1 MYLIRIFLVC
11 FPLVFILSCN
21 KNLTEEEKKELWSKA
36 QTTGE
41 IYNRSGSKLPNATSA
56 QKAKAM
62 RDAETRLSTGGGLF
76 GQKGLDV
83 FGVINNPEDG
93 GVSGGVVG
101 MPVNPYLWRASLE
114 TIDFMPLLT
123 VDYAGGLIIT
133 DWYSDGSSNES
144 IKITIKF
151 LDTEVRVDA
160 MIIDIHKKICNNSN
174 NCSINKIDTKLNFEI
189 RDKILK
195 KAAVYA
201 KDLKER
207 INKDR
212 PKKLYPG
219 DAGPDKY

>member
-1 MYLIRIFLVC
+1 MDLLNKKTVIFLI
-11 FPLVFILSCN
+11 FSMIMLSSCSDSGFL
-21 KNLTEEEKKELWSKA
+21 KKPKWGEPALDGKELARQNVKEGKGI
-36 QTTGE
+36 Q
-41 IYNRSGSKLPNATSA
+41 IRP
-56 QKAKAM
+56 QKNQ
-62 RDAETRLSTGGGLF
+62 GGNFLF
-76 GQKGLDV
+76 ASS
-83 FGVINNPEDG
+83 NP
-93 GVSGGVVG
+93 
-101 MPVNPYLWRASLE
+101 MWRASLE

-160 MIIDIHKKICNNSN
+160 MIIDIHKKICNASN
-174 NCSINKIDTKLNFEI
+174 NCRVSKIDTKLNFEI

-201 KDLKER
+201 KDLKGR

-219 DAGPDKY
+219 DAGPDKF

>member
-83 FGVINNPEDG
+83 FGVINNPEDS
-93 GVSGGVVG
+93 GVSGGAVG

-114 TIDFMPLLT
+114 TIDFMPISST
-123 VDYAGGLIIT
+123 DPFSGTIIT
-133 DWYSDGSSNES
+133 DWYSTESNIGERCKLNIFIKGLEFKTSNLKVMSFCQAFQNQQWVNKNTDQES
-144 IKITIKF
+144 NRKLENAILNK
-151 LDTEVRVDA
+151 A
-160 MIIDIHKKICNNSN
+160 KKI
-174 NCSINKIDTKLNFEI
+174 KLSSS
-189 RDKILK
+189 
-195 KAAVYA
+195 
-201 KDLKER
+201 
-207 INKDR
+207 
-212 PKKLYPG
+212 
-219 DAGPDKY
+219 

>member
-1 MYLIRIFLVC
+1 MDLLNKKTVIFLI
-11 FPLVFILSCN
+11 FSLIMLSSCSDSGFL
-21 KNLTEEEKKELWSKA
+21 KKPEWGEPAKDGKELARENVKEGRGI
-36 QTTGE
+36 Q
-41 IYNRSGSKLPNATSA
+41 IRP
-56 QKAKAM
+56 QKNQ
-62 RDAETRLSTGGGLF
+62 GGNFLF
-76 GQKGLDV
+76 ASS
-83 FGVINNPEDG
+83 NP
-93 GVSGGVVG
+93 
-101 MPVNPYLWRASLE
+101 MWRASLE

-123 VDYAGGLIIT
+123 VDYAGGIIIT

-160 MIIDIHKKICNNSN
+160 MMIDIHKKICNNSN